1 MEFSEQGI
9 KIDHKINGGEW
20 KCQEEYG
27 RWMTFNKES
36 IKERLKGID
45 YLVKFFNIF

>member
-36 IKERLKGID
+36 IKE
-45 YLVKFFNIF
+45 